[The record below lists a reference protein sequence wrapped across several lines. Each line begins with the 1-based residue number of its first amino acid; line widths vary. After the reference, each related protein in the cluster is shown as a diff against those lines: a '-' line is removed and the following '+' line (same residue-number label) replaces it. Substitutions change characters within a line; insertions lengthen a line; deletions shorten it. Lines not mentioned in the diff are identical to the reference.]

1 MDQLPSLVFWLLSA
15 TFIAGAIGVVTL
27 QSVFYSAVSLGA
39 ALTVIAGLF
48 VMFGSDFLGVA
59 QVLVYVGGVMIIML
73 FVIMLS
79 PQSRDRFHFEKQT
92 VYQWV
97 RGVVLAAV
105 SAIALIRGFGVFA
118 EGHAGVREMAP
129 VSAPLGRLLLGDMLL
144 PFEVVSLILLVAL
157 VGAVLFGQDKIS

>member
-1 MDQLPSLVFWLLSA
+1 MEQIPSIIFWFLSA
-15 TFIAGAIGVVTL
+15 LFIASAIGVVAL

-48 VMFGSDFLGVA
+48 VLFGADFLGVA
-59 QVLVYVGGVMIIML
+59 QILVYVGGVMIIML

-79 PQSRDRFHFEKQT
+79 PQTRDRFHFEKQT
-92 VYQWV
+92 VNQWL
-97 RGVVLAAV
+97 RGVLL
-105 SAIALIRGFGVFA
+105 SLIAGGALLKGFLVFA
-118 EGHAGVREMAP
+118 GSNEGVREALP
-129 VSAPLGRLLLGDMLL
+129 TSAPLGRLLLGDMLL